1 VAKDELIDLE
11 ASLRRR
17 VADLYDLG
25 VGFALVGGLAVSVRA
40 EPRLTRDA
48 DFVLSV
54 VDDAAA
60 EAVVRHLLGVGY
72 VADSVI
78 EQEATGR
85 LATIRLTNEADP
97 GAVTDLLFASS
108 GIEQEIVA
116 AAEEIEVL
124 PDLIMPVATV
134 GHLIA
139 MKILA
144 RDDRRR
150 PMDADDLMALTAIA
164 DDSDWSTAQ
173 TAVATI
179 GERGYDRGRDLDGA
193 LERLRL
199 DGPFV

>member
-1 VAKDELIDLE
+1 M
-11 ASLRRR
+11 
-17 VADLYDLG
+17 ADLYDLG

-48 DFVLSV
+48 DFVVAV
-54 VDDAAA
+54 VDDAGA
-60 EAVVRHLLGVGY
+60 EAVVRNLLGIGY
-72 VADSVI
+72 VAETVI

-85 LATIRLTNEADP
+85 LATIRLTSEGDP

-116 AAEEIEVL
+116 AAEELEVL
-124 PDLIMPVATV
+124 PDLIVPVATV
-134 GHLIA
+134 GFLIA
-139 MKILA
+139 MKVLA

-150 PMDADDLMALTAIA
+150 PMDADDLRVLAEIA

-173 TAVATI
+173 TAVAMI
-179 GERGYDRGRDLDGA
+179 GDRGYDRGRDLDVA

-199 DGPFV
+199 EGPFA